1 MKSTTPA
8 LPTSADVPT
17 LHMICG
23 KIASGKSTL
32 ASRLADQPR
41 TLLISEDEW
50 LGTLYPGTIKTV
62 ADYVQCAAR
71 LRNVMGKHVEQL
83 LRAGNSVVLDFPANT
98 LSSRQWMREIF
109 EHAGVAHCLHYL
121 NASDTE
127 CKRRLQR
134 RNEDDAHQF
143 KTSDAE
149 FDLITQYFVAPA
161 LGEGFNVVEQQ
172 MMSR

>member
-1 MKSTTPA
+1 MKPDTQEHSTDTG
-8 LPTSADVPT
+8 TPT

-41 TLLISEDEW
+41 TLLISEDAW
-50 LGTLYPGTIKTV
+50 LSQLYPGAINTV
-62 ADYVQCAAR
+62 AEYVRCATN
-71 LRNVMGKHVEQL
+71 LRNIMGKHVEQL

-98 LSSRQWMREIF
+98 LSTRQWMREIF

-134 RNEDDAHQF
+134 RNQDDAHQF

-161 LGEGFNVVEQQ
+161 ASEGFNVIEA
-172 MMSR
+172 

>member
-1 MKSTTPA
+1 MNAT
-8 LPTSADVPT
+8 TSALLTDTVVPT

-32 ASRLADQPR
+32 AKRLADQPR

-50 LGTLYPGTIKTV
+50 LSQLYPGAINTV
-62 ADYVQCAAR
+62 ADYVRCATN
-71 LRNVMGKHVEQL
+71 LRNIMGKHVEQL

-98 LSSRQWMREIF
+98 LSTRQWMREIF

-127 CKRRLQR
+127 CKRRLQQ

-161 LGEGFNVVEQQ
+161 ASEGFNVIEE
-172 MMSR
+172 